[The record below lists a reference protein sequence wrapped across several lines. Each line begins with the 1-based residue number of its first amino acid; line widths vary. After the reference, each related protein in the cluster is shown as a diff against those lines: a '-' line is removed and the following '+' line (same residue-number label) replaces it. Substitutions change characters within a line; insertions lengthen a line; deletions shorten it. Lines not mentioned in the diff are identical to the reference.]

1 MDGIAAGRHTAE
13 QLEQNFSDIHVPLDR
28 KRALV
33 EASRCY
39 FCFDAPCLNACPTGI
54 DIPGFIRKI
63 STDNVKGA
71 AVTILSENVMGGAC
85 ARVCP
90 VEILCEAACVRETQE
105 EKPVQIGALQ
115 RYATDWLFE
124 QKLQPFKRAPTTGK
138 RVAVVGAGPRYL
150 AGGTAAR
157 LRRGVPGCRS
167 CRSQCARYGRRDHDG
182 RHGCRRLHRT
192 P

>member
-1 MDGIAAGRHTAE
+1 MSSTGDIAANRLPREHYERNFGDIEAP
-13 QLEQNFSDIHVPLDR
+13 LERQH
-28 KRALV
+28 ALV

-39 FCFDAPCLNACPTGI
+39 FCHDAPCLEACPTGI

-71 AVTILSENVMGGAC
+71 AITILSENIMGGAC

-115 RYATDWLFE
+115 RYA
-124 QKLQPFKRAPTTGK
+124 
-138 RVAVVGAGPRYL
+138 
-150 AGGTAAR
+150 
-157 LRRGVPGCRS
+157 
-167 CRSQCARYGRRDHDG
+167 
-182 RHGCRRLHRT
+182 
-192 P
+192 